1 MNFLEPKELQRLL
14 ESARKRSARD
24 WAILL
29 LGYRHGLRA
38 IELSTLKVSDI
49 DLKANVIRVARAK
62 GSLETVQPIDGAV
75 GGQPWLNERKALR
88 LWLAERESYGDAS
101 DFLFL
106 SQKGGQLT
114 TNALWRLFATVAEE
128 AGITGRSL
136 HSLKHTRCS
145 TLLQGGATVAETQL
159 AVGHRALSSTLRY
172 LHATPEQAAI
182 AARRA
187 EANVF

>member
-1 MNFLEPKELQRLL
+1 MKLWLL
-14 ESARKRSARD
+14 ER
-24 WAILL
+24 
-29 LGYRHGLRA
+29 
-38 IELSTLKVSDI
+38 
-49 DLKANVIRVARAK
+49 
-62 GSLETVQPIDGAV
+62 ETYQDP
-75 GGQPWLNERKALR
+75 
-88 LWLAERESYGDAS
+88 S

-106 SQKGGQLT
+106 SQKGGELT
-114 TNALWRLFATVAEE
+114 TNALWRLFKTVAEE
-128 AGITGRSL
+128 ASIEGRSI

-172 LHATPEQAAI
+172 LHATPEQAAR

>member
-14 ESARKRSARD
+14 ECARKRSARD

-38 IELSTLKVSDI
+38 IELSTLTLK
-49 DLKANVIRVARAK
+49 DLDLRANVIRVARVK
-62 GSLETVQPIDGAV
+62 GSLQTVQSIDGAV

-88 LWLAERESYGDAS
+88 MWLAEREPYGDAS

-114 TNALWRLFATVAEE
+114 TNALWGLFATVAAE
-128 AGITGRSL
+128 AGIDGRSL

-159 AVGHRALSSTLRY
+159 AVGHRALTSTLRY
-172 LHATPEQAAI
+172 LHGTPDQAAL

>member
-1 MNFLEPKELQRLL
+1 MKFLEPKELQRLL
-14 ESARKRSARD
+14 ETARKHSSRD

-38 IELSTLKVSDI
+38 VELSRLKVEDV
-49 DLKANVIRVARAK
+49 DLKSNTIRVKRAK

-75 GGQPWLNERKALR
+75 GGQPWLNERKALKQ
-88 LWLAERESYGDAS
+88 WLEERKAYQDAS
-101 DFLFL
+101 DYLFV
-106 SQKGGQLT
+106 SQKGGELT
-114 TNALWRLFATVAEE
+114 TNALWRIFDTIAEDT
-128 AGITGRSL
+128 GIEGRSL

-145 TLLQGGATVAETQL
+145 TLLQGGASIAETQL

-172 LHATPEQAAI
+172 VHCTPEQAAR

>member
-38 IELSTLKVSDI
+38 IELSTLTLKEV
-49 DLKANVIRVARAK
+49 DLKASVIRVARAK

-88 LWLAERESYGDAS
+88 LWLLERESYGDAS
-101 DFLFL
+101 DYFFL

-114 TNALWRLFATVAEE
+114 TNALWRLFQTVAAK
-128 AGITGRSL
+128 AGIDGRSL

-172 LHATPEQAAI
+172 LHCSPDQAAM

>member
-1 MNFLEPKELQRLL
+1 MKFLEPKELQHLL
-14 ESARKRSARD
+14 EAARKRSSRD

-29 LGYRHGLRA
+29 LAYRHGLRA
-38 IELSTLKVSDI
+38 VELSQLTVKDV
-49 DLKANVIRVARAK
+49 DLKSNTIRVRRAK

-75 GGQPWLNERKALR
+75 GGQPWLNERKALK
-88 LWLAERESYGDAS
+88 LWLAERETYQDAS
-101 DFLFL
+101 DYLFL
-106 SQKGGQLT
+106 SQKGGELT
-114 TNALWRLFATVAEE
+114 TNALWRLFKSVAEE
-128 AGITGRSL
+128 ADIDGRSL

-172 LHATPEQAAI
+172 LHATPEQAAR

>member
-1 MNFLEPKELQRLL
+1 MKFLEPKELHRLL
-14 ESARKRSARD
+14 ETARKHSVRD
-24 WAILL
+24 WDILL
-29 LGYRHGLRA
+29 MAYRHGLRA
-38 IELSTLKVSDI
+38 VELSRLKLKDV
-49 DLKANVIRVARAK
+49 DLKSNTIRLTRAK

-75 GGQPWLNERKALR
+75 GGQPWLNERKALK
-88 LWLAERESYGDAS
+88 LWLSERETYQDAS

-106 SQKGGQLT
+106 SQKGGELT
-114 TNALWRLFATVAEE
+114 TNALWRLFQTVAED
-128 AGITGRSL
+128 AGIEGRSI

-172 LHATPEQAAI
+172 LHATPEQAAR